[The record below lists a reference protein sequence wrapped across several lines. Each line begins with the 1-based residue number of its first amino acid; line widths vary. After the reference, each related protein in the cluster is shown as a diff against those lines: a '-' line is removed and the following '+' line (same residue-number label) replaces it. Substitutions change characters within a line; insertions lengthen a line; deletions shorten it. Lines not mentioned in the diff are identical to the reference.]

1 MPQFSRWT
9 NPSLPQTLQMGMF
22 LLYIDAVFGLLGLRG
37 PIGLLGL
44 VLVVGSALGR
54 PAASPTSTSGAGS
67 SGWPCPR
74 SPSSR
79 WCSSWLDDPAEIF
92 DISLLIYAIF
102 PVAQFALLVHPQSR
116 QYQKVVVPLTTA

>member
-44 VLVVGSALGR
+44 VLVVGSAL
-54 PAASPTSTSGAGS
+54 AGLGIANEYKWAWS
-67 SGWPCPR
+67 SAWPCPR
-74 SPSSR
+74 SPSSP
-79 WCSSWLDDPAEIF
+79 WCSSWPTTRRRFF

-116 QYQKVVVPLTTA
+116 EYQKVWFH

>member
-37 PIGLLGL
+37 RIGLLGL
-44 VLVVGSALGR
+44 VLVVGSALAGLGI
-54 PAASPTSTSGAGS
+54 ANEYKWAWKLGVAVSTLALI
-67 SGWPCPR
+67 P
-74 SPSSR
+74 
-79 WCSSWLDDPAEIF
+79 LVIILADDPSEIF

-116 QYQKVVVPLTTA
+116 QYQKVWFH

>member
-37 PIGLLGL
+37 PIGLFGL
-44 VLVVGSALGR
+44 VLVVGSALAGLGI
-54 PAASPTSTSGAGS
+54 ANEYKWAWKLGVAVSTLALI
-67 SGWPCPR
+67 P
-74 SPSSR
+74 
-79 WCSSWLDDPAEIF
+79 LVIILADDPGEIF

-102 PVAQFALLVHPQSR
+102 PVAQFALLIHPQSR
-116 QYQKVVVPLTTA
+116 QYQKVWFH